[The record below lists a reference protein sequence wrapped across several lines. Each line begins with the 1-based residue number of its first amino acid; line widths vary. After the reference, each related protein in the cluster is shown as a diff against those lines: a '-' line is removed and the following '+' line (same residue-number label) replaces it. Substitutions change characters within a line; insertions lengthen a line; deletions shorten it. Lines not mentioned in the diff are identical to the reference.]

1 MSFNRRDIIQMLRH
15 ENELLKARN
24 RQLSDRLTRYQQ
36 AFRALNRMGDT
47 MRGMSAEIDIEDLI
61 NKFLSL
67 ALHACDSDNGSLIL
81 IDEATGELVFV
92 EVIGEARDHLINH
105 RIGKDVGVV
114 GRVVTS
120 QKAELVTDVRKS
132 SQWSAEVDEVA
143 GFETQAL
150 MCAPLFSNEKIYGAI
165 EVINSNSTEDFDT
178 NDLAILRVTARF
190 VSQALQMAEEIT
202 RSKAKG
208 ND

>member
-1 MSFNRRDIIQMLRH
+1 MSFNRRDIIQMLRR

-36 AFRALNRMGDT
+36 AFRALNRMDDT
-47 MRGMSAEIDIEDLI
+47 MRGMSNEIDIGNLI
-61 NKFLSL
+61 NEFLAL

-92 EVIGEARDHLINH
+92 DVIGEARDHLINH
-105 RIGKDVGVV
+105 RIDKDTGVV

-120 QKAELVTDVRKS
+120 LKAELVTDVQKS
-132 SQWSAEVDEVA
+132 PEWSAEIDEVV
-143 GFETQAL
+143 GFKTQAL
-150 MCAPLFSNEKIYGAI
+150 MCAPLFSNEKTYGAI
-165 EVINSNSTEDFDT
+165 EVINSSSTDDFNA
-178 NDLAILRVTARF
+178 NDLSILRVTARF

-202 RSKAKG
+202 RSKDKEA
-208 ND
+208 

>member
-1 MSFNRRDIIQMLRH
+1 MSFNRRDIIQMLRR

-36 AFRALNRMGDT
+36 AFRALNRMDDT
-47 MRGMSAEIDIEDLI
+47 MRGMSTEIDIGNLI
-61 NKFLSL
+61 NEFLAL

-92 EVIGEARDHLINH
+92 DVIGEARGHLINH
-105 RIGKDVGVV
+105 RIDKDTGVV

-120 QKAELVTDVRKS
+120 QKAELVTDVQKS
-132 SQWSAEVDEVA
+132 SGWSAEIDEVV
-143 GFETQAL
+143 GFKTQAL
-150 MCAPLFSNEKIYGAI
+150 MCAPLFSNEKTYGAI
-165 EVINSNSTEDFDT
+165 EVINSSSTDDFNE
-178 NDLAILRVTARF
+178 NDLSILRVTARF

-202 RSKAKG
+202 RSK
-208 ND
+208 DEEV